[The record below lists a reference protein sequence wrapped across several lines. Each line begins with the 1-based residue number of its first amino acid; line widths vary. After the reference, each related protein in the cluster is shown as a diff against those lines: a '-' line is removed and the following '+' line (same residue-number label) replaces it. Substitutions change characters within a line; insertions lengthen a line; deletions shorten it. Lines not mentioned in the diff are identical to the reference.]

1 MKLLLNWGKT
11 TFSVTVSHGV
21 HTFSLTHGAFS
32 FLLVDVFPSAGK
44 MKQTHRFDFWFF
56 QHGAHQTGCSYLLG
70 SPQKHFVLLSNIMA
84 PSWLYV
90 IFVFAVQV
98 TDLRTTPGWDD
109 TSWRSRHDVRWREPA
124 TAPRRWAAWRRRRE
138 QQIKKLTRCA
148 ANALV
153 LSATHMNLHNECRVI
168 ASICRQHKKNINFV
182 LFKME
187 EL

>member
-70 SPQKHFVLLSNIMA
+70 SPQKHFGLLSKIMA
-84 PSWLYV
+84 PSWLCYICV
-90 IFVFAVQV
+90 CCSGHRFEDNPGVRRHLVKKSSRCQMA
-98 TDLRTTPGWDD
+98 RTSNSSTPLSSLKKKKRAADKK
-109 TSWRSRHDVRWREPA
+109 THEVCSERSRS
-124 TAPRRWAAWRRRRE
+124 
-138 QQIKKLTRCA
+138 
-148 ANALV
+148 
-153 LSATHMNLHNECRVI
+153 LSYAHEST
-168 ASICRQHKKNINFV
+168 
-182 LFKME
+182 
-187 EL
+187 